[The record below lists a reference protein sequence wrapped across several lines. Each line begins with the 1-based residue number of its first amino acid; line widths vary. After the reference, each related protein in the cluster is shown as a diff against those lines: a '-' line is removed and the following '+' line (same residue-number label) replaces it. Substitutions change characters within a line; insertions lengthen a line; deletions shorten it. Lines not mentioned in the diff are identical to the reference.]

1 MAEKTNEK
9 DAMSMKIFNLMPH
22 LKRINNKSPITVL
35 KIPIL
40 DRYIARHIIGTIL
53 VVSLALLSLDLFF
66 TLVNELKLVG
76 RGTYTMNS
84 ALVFLALSAPTRFYA
99 MFPWAALLGTLISLG
114 SLASNREL
122 VVMRTASI
130 SVLRICYSVVKAA
143 FILTIFIVIIGEG
156 IAPFAD
162 RVAQHKKTMAI
173 SGGQSIETL
182 YGLWIRQGQDFIHV
196 RTLNSPTQL
205 SGITRYQFDSERKLQ
220 EVTIAE
226 HAVKEKD
233 GWHLSN
239 IKGTKFLDNK
249 TETIHL
255 KEQVLPTL
263 LEPEVLETARMK
275 HPERLPLPSLWR
287 IIHHRTKN
295 ELNANTYALAFWTKI
310 FQPFLIML
318 MVVLAVPFVFGPL
331 RSVSM
336 GFRIVAGIGVAYLF
350 HTINAMFAPLAMV
363 YQVPPLLAVL
373 LPLMFF
379 AGIGYVLLMRVK

>member
-1 MAEKTNEK
+1 M
-9 DAMSMKIFNLMPH
+9 
-22 LKRINNKSPITVL
+22 

-40 DRYIARHIIGTIL
+40 DRYIARNIISMIL
-53 VVSLALLSLDLFF
+53 VVSIALLSLDLFF

-76 RGTYTMNS
+76 RGNYTLRA
-84 ALVFLALSAPTRFYA
+84 ALSFLALSAPTRFYA

-130 SVLRICYSVVKAA
+130 SVMRICYSVVKAA
-143 FILTIFIVIIGEG
+143 LILTVFIVIIGEG

-162 RVAQHKKTMAI
+162 RIAQNKKTTAI

-182 YGLWIRQGQDFIHV
+182 YGLWIRQGQVYIHV

-205 SGITRYQFDSERKLQ
+205 SGITRYQFDSDRKLQ
-220 EVTIAE
+220 EVSVAE
-226 HAVKEKD
+226 QATKEKD
-233 GWHLSN
+233 GWHLTN
-239 IKGTKFLDNK
+239 ITGTKFLDHK
-249 TETIHL
+249 TEVIQI
-255 KEQVLPTL
+255 KEQILPTL
-263 LEPEVLETARMK
+263 LEPEVLETAKMK
-275 HPERLPLPSLWR
+275 HPERLPLTSLWR
-287 IIHHRTKN
+287 IIHHRMKN
-295 ELNANTYALAFWTKI
+295 ELNANVYALAFWSKI
-310 FQPFLIML
+310 FQPFLIIL

-363 YQVPPLLAVL
+363 YQVPPFLAVL
-373 LPLMFF
+373 LPLLLF
-379 AGIGYVLLMRVK
+379 AGLGYVLLIRVR